1 MTLFYI
7 CVLGVA
13 LFGGSFVKF
22 SIAGIQIFYLV
33 LLFLVVAYIKYL
45 YSHWGVIQLTKINK
59 AIIGF
64 ELYALIMIAMSF
76 AGTNKLFASDDL
88 FFAKAYIPRQAYYV
102 FVIPA
107 ILLMEDR
114 DNIDYFKNFLSKNYN
129 IIFWIIYIGSMIY
142 SKRFAISV
150 PTELILA
157 GLLLWGNDIRRT
169 KSGFLQTLLILFSPI
184 AVGGEMTNMLI
195 RMIYAFLYF
204 YKNKRNAIKIF
215 GLAFKTM
222 IAGIFILPIMSGLF
236 TNIFDANSWWRL
248 LYWKDELAQLVQSYG
263 LGVGYGTSY
272 ATENFVGNLGSVVSG
287 PFAATAEYSTLDKL
301 FITGP
306 HNSYV
311 SIAFR
316 LGIVGVVLFLVM
328 IFDLIEKI
336 SEKSND
342 ISRCAIF
349 MLFSSIVLIGV
360 NVGLESPYYLIMFV
374 FSFGFCAS
382 EVYSEYE

>member
-13 LFGGSFVKF
+13 LFGRPFVKF

-64 ELYALIMIAMSF
+64 ELYALMMIAMSF

-88 FFAKAYIPRQAYYV
+88 FFEKAYIPRQAYYV

-114 DNIDYFKNFLSKNYN
+114 DNIDYFKNFLNKNYN

-169 KSGFLQTLLILFSPI
+169 KSGLLQTLLILFSPI

-316 LGIVGVVLFLVM
+316 LGIVGIVLFLVM

>member
-13 LFGGSFVKF
+13 LFGGPFVKF

-64 ELYALIMIAMSF
+64 ELYALMMIAMSF

-88 FFAKAYIPRQAYYV
+88 FFEKAYIPRQAYYV

-114 DNIDYFKNFLSKNYN
+114 DNIDYFKNFLNKNYN

-169 KSGFLQTLLILFSPI
+169 KSGLLQTLLILFSPI

-222 IAGIFILPIMSGLF
+222 IAGIFMQKKPI
-236 TNIFDANSWWRL
+236 
-248 LYWKDELAQLVQSYG
+248 K
-263 LGVGYGTSY
+263 
-272 ATENFVGNLGSVVSG
+272 
-287 PFAATAEYSTLDKL
+287 
-301 FITGP
+301 
-306 HNSYV
+306 
-311 SIAFR
+311 
-316 LGIVGVVLFLVM
+316 
-328 IFDLIEKI
+328 
-336 SEKSND
+336 
-342 ISRCAIF
+342 
-349 MLFSSIVLIGV
+349 
-360 NVGLESPYYLIMFV
+360 
-374 FSFGFCAS
+374 
-382 EVYSEYE
+382 

>member
-13 LFGGSFVKF
+13 LFGGAFVKF

-33 LLFLVVAYIKYL
+33 LLFLVVAYIKYF

-64 ELYALIMIAMSF
+64 ELYALMMIAMSF

-88 FFAKAYIPRQAYYV
+88 FFEKAYIPRQAYYV

-114 DNIDYFKNFLSKNYN
+114 DNIDYFKNFLNKNYN

-169 KSGFLQTLLILFSPI
+169 KSGLLQTLLILFSPI

-215 GLAFKTM
+215 GLAFKIM

-316 LGIVGVVLFLVM
+316 LGIVGIVLFLVM

-336 SEKSND
+336 SEKNNE

-382 EVYSEYE
+382 EVYHEHE

>member
-1 MTLFYI
+1 M
-7 CVLGVA
+7 
-13 LFGGSFVKF
+13 
-22 SIAGIQIFYLV
+22 
-33 LLFLVVAYIKYL
+33 
-45 YSHWGVIQLTKINK
+45 
-59 AIIGF
+59 
-64 ELYALIMIAMSF
+64 
-76 AGTNKLFASDDL
+76 
-88 FFAKAYIPRQAYYV
+88 R
-102 FVIPA
+102 
-107 ILLMEDR
+107 
-114 DNIDYFKNFLSKNYN
+114 
-129 IIFWIIYIGSMIY
+129 
-142 SKRFAISV
+142 
-150 PTELILA
+150 
-157 GLLLWGNDIRRT
+157 
-169 KSGFLQTLLILFSPI
+169 
-184 AVGGEMTNMLI
+184 
-195 RMIYAFLYF
+195 
-204 YKNKRNAIKIF
+204 F

-316 LGIVGVVLFLVM
+316 LGIVGIVLFLVM

>member
-13 LFGGSFVKF
+13 LFGGPFVKF

-64 ELYALIMIAMSF
+64 ELYALMMIAMSF

-88 FFAKAYIPRQAYYV
+88 FFEKAYIPRQAYYV

-114 DNIDYFKNFLSKNYN
+114 DNIDYFKNFLNKNYN

-169 KSGFLQTLLILFSPI
+169 KSGLLQTLLILFSPI

-316 LGIVGVVLFLVM
+316 LGIVGIVLFWL
-328 IFDLIEKI
+328 
-336 SEKSND
+336 
-342 ISRCAIF
+342 
-349 MLFSSIVLIGV
+349 
-360 NVGLESPYYLIMFV
+360 
-374 FSFGFCAS
+374 
-382 EVYSEYE
+382 

>member
-64 ELYALIMIAMSF
+64 ELYALMMIAMSF

-88 FFAKAYIPRQAYYV
+88 FFEKAYIPRQAYYV

-114 DNIDYFKNFLSKNYN
+114 DNIDYFKNFLNKNYN

-169 KSGFLQTLLILFSPI
+169 KSGLLQTLLILFSPI

-316 LGIVGVVLFLVM
+316 LGIVGIVLFLVM

>member
-1 MTLFYI
+1 MRTR
-7 CVLGVA
+7 CCTVW
-13 LFGGSFVKF
+13 GGAFVKF

-33 LLFLVVAYIKYL
+33 LLFLVVAYIKYF

-64 ELYALIMIAMSF
+64 ELYALMMIAMSF

-88 FFAKAYIPRQAYYV
+88 FFEKAYIPRQAYYV

-114 DNIDYFKNFLSKNYN
+114 DNIDYFKNFLNKNYN

-150 PTELILA
+150 PTELIIA

-169 KSGFLQTLLILFSPI
+169 KSGLLQTLLILFSPI

-316 LGIVGVVLFLVM
+316 LGIVGIVLFLVM

-336 SEKSND
+336 SEKNNE

-382 EVYSEYE
+382 EVYHEHE

>member
-13 LFGGSFVKF
+13 LFGGPFVKF

-64 ELYALIMIAMSF
+64 ELYALMMIAMSF

-88 FFAKAYIPRQAYYV
+88 FFEKAYIPRQAYYV

-114 DNIDYFKNFLSKNYN
+114 DNIDYFKNFLNKNYN

-169 KSGFLQTLLILFSPI
+169 KSGLLQTLLILFSPI

-248 LYWKDELAQLVQSYG
+248 LYWEDELAQLVQSYG

-316 LGIVGVVLFLVM
+316 LGIVGIVLFLVM

>member
-13 LFGGSFVKF
+13 LFGGAFAKF

-33 LLFLVVAYIKYL
+33 LLFLVVAYIKYF

-64 ELYALIMIAMSF
+64 ELYALMMIAMSF

-88 FFAKAYIPRQAYYV
+88 FFEKAYIPRQAYYV

-114 DNIDYFKNFLSKNYN
+114 DNIDYFKNFLNKNYN

-169 KSGFLQTLLILFSPI
+169 KSGLLQTLLILFSPI

-316 LGIVGVVLFLVM
+316 LGIVGIVLFLVM

-336 SEKSND
+336 SEKNNE

-382 EVYSEYE
+382 EVYHEHE

>member
-13 LFGGSFVKF
+13 LFGGPFVKS

-316 LGIVGVVLFLVM
+316 LGIVGIVLFLVM

>member
-13 LFGGSFVKF
+13 LFGGPFVKF
-22 SIAGIQIFYLV
+22 SIAGIQIFYFV

-64 ELYALIMIAMSF
+64 ELYALIMITMSF

-195 RMIYAFLYF
+195 RMIYVFLYF
-204 YKNKRNAIKIF
+204 YKNKHNAIKILS
-215 GLAFKTM
+215 LAFKTM

-316 LGIVGVVLFLVM
+316 LGIVGIVLFLVM

-336 SEKSND
+336 FEKSNE
-342 ISRCAIF
+342 ISTCAIF

-382 EVYSEYE
+382 EAYSEYE